1 MTEMTGRVVSIRRK
15 FLRVVFYFSFI
26 AIALAIANFYAFNY
40 VSKQVAEPVTVK
52 AYQLRSV
59 NLVNE
64 DLAVLLES
72 EKNFLLTHILQVEG
86 KDSHFDAM
94 WRDVEHLQGTVED
107 LTESIGDDPA
117 LQRYTQRI
125 SSTLTEANIHLE
137 ALSGKMLEDVPFND
151 VTEEYALYITSIE
164 GLKTATSQLGSTLGK
179 QIDALGGIQQNT
191 SLYVVA
197 PIAIALFLVFVG
209 IVVSMIASQR
219 LRDSFE
225 ALRDGIVAMGEG
237 QLSEI
242 EVKTHDELAELASVF
257 NGVLPRLHTAF
268 ETNTG
273 KDESQENLINFLEV
287 VSDAADGDLTVKANV
302 TADAFGSIADAYNL
316 MVESLA
322 ELLADTKESAAM
334 VGHESEQLLDIFAQL
349 EQGAAKQVT
358 QVNTATDSVNET
370 SAMIQEIS
378 KKSTQAQEN
387 SETVG
392 KATDLG
398 NDLVMQNIEGMQ
410 LIRITVQIINKKMKS
425 LSERLLEVDTISQ
438 LISEVAT
445 RTTILAMNASI
456 EASRAGEQGRG
467 FLVISDEIK
476 RLADKS
482 SDATKQI
489 SGIIKAI
496 QTETGEVT
504 ASLEEETRTVE
515 EQTRLAQNTGDAFAD
530 IQKAIEESRDV
541 VAEIY
546 DKSQKQQHLT
556 LDTVLSMKEV
566 SSISGQAAEMVQ
578 KTAKISENLNTIS
591 KTLLESMTQF
601 QLPEEEDEE
610 ELLEY

>member
-1 MTEMTGRVVSIRRK
+1 MAEAAERVVSIRRK
-15 FLRVVFYFSFI
+15 FLRVIFYFSFI
-26 AIALAIANFYAFNY
+26 AIALVAANFYGFNY
-40 VSKQVAEPVTVK
+40 VLKQVAEPATTK
-52 AYQLRSV
+52 AYQLHSAS
-59 NLVNE
+59 LVNE
-64 DLAVLLES
+64 DLAALQES
-72 EKNFLLTHILQVEG
+72 EKNFLLTHILQAEG
-86 KDSHFDAM
+86 KDARFDAM
-94 WRDVEHLQGTVED
+94 WRDVEHLQGTVENLSD
-107 LTESIGDDPA
+107 LIADDPI
-117 LQRYTQRI
+117 LQRYIQRI
-125 SSTLTEANIHLE
+125 NSMLAEVGIHIE
-137 ALSGKMLEDVPFND
+137 TFSRQMLEGVPFSD
-151 VTEEYALYITSIE
+151 IVEEYTLYVTSVE
-164 GLKTATSQLGSTLGK
+164 NLRTASSQLVSNLGK
-179 QIDALGGIQQNT
+179 QIDVLS
-191 SLYVVA
+191 SLKQELSWYVMA
-197 PIAIALFLVFVG
+197 PAAIALFLVFIG
-209 IVVSMIASQR
+209 IIISLIASQR

-225 ALRDGIVAMGEG
+225 SLRDGIVAMGEG
-237 QLSEI
+237 QVSEI
-242 EVKTHDELAELASVF
+242 EVKTHDELAELASIF
-257 NGVLPRLHTAF
+257 NEILPRLQIAF
-268 ETNTG
+268 ETNMG

-287 VSDAADGDLTVKANV
+287 VSDAADGDLTVKANL

-316 MVESLA
+316 MIESLA

-334 VGHESEQLLDIFAQL
+334 VGAESERLLDIFALL
-349 EQGAAKQVT
+349 EKGTANQVA
-358 QVNTATDSVNET
+358 QVNTATDSVNEA
-370 SAMIQEIS
+370 SSIIQEIS

-387 SETVG
+387 SEAVG

-410 LIRITVQIINKKMKS
+410 LIRVTVQIINKKMKS

-489 SGIIKAI
+489 SGIVKAI
-496 QTETGEVT
+496 QTETSEVT
-504 ASLEEETRTVE
+504 VSLEEETRTVE
-515 EQTRLAQNTGDAFAD
+515 EQTCLVQNTGDAFAD
-530 IQKAIEESRDV
+530 IQKAIEESRRV

-556 LDTVLSMKEV
+556 LNTVLSMKEV

-591 KTLLESMTQF
+591 KTLLESMAQF
-601 QLPEEEDEE
+601 QLPEKDDEE
-610 ELLEY
+610 ELLGY